1 MPDVSDIVL
10 MLCAFVALIFVA
22 VFAFGPPR
30 SWGREPLGWVVF
42 LYALSVAALLSLIS
56 YAMLA
61 GERAPEYL
69 RLPIALFLLSA
80 LTSKLYLLLRERRA
94 GRLTHYHER
103 EKEAS

>member
-1 MPDVSDIVL
+1 
-10 MLCAFVALIFVA
+10 
-22 VFAFGPPR
+22 
-30 SWGREPLGWVVF
+30 
-42 LYALSVAALLSLIS
+42 
-56 YAMLA
+56 MLA